1 MAGIPLWTSHHHE
14 LTTRPGGDRLF
25 CFFPFSLFPF
35 FPFSLFPFGVVLALI
50 SGWVSHSIA
59 DMMTKGGVCW
69 FYPSRVRCVIPGN
82 QDYRM
87 RVMGWGEFWFAV
99 IMCATTFPLYNAAS
113 TGQGTTGL
121 IRQAIGN
128 IDSARKVYDTQKGA
142 NVWWLEVEGK
152 DNISQADITGRYEII
167 AGHGESGF
175 QILIDEEKKTVCRQT
190 SCDWFPEKA
199 KVSKGSAQS
208 TTIFKL
214 NIFKQ
219 AIAKGLCS
227 DNPAAATLKKRVKV
241 QRQRMTLEQFHAI
254 RAHADDWLQNCIN
267 LGLLTLQRRED
278 LASLMWSD
286 VHDGFIWIQQRKV
299 EKWGTGNLKIRITP
313 EIQAILDRS
322 NDGVESEHVIHRRAH
337 RRVHAAKRTDL
348 NAVLP
353 GLITKHFAA
362 ARLASGIFPSDQA
375 SATLPSFHEIR
386 ALGANQLEAQGK
398 PPELIQALLGHTT
411 KAMTDV
417 YLDRHQI
424 RWVEVDTQ
432 EY

>member
-1 MAGIPLWTSHHHE
+1 MPRTRKKRTRDLPANLYETGNGFYRYRHPQTKRWHGMGSNRRDAIASAHKLNSELLPAPDRTAKILKPRPTLNTFLNTWENEILPSQPLAE
-14 LTTRPGGDRLF
+14 ETRKWYLRKLPHIRKALGHLAVDTITVGD
-25 CFFPFSLFPF
+25 
-35 FPFSLFPFGVVLALI
+35 
-50 SGWVSHSIA
+50 
-59 DMMTKGGVCW
+59 
-69 FYPSRVRCVIPGN
+69 
-82 QDYRM
+82 
-87 RVMGWGEFWFAV
+87 
-99 IMCATTFPLYNAAS
+99 CATFLDSYGN
-113 TGQGTTGL
+113 TT
-121 IRQAIGN
+121 
-128 IDSARKVYDTQKGA
+128 
-142 NVWWLEVEGK
+142 
-152 DNISQADITGRYEII
+152 
-167 AGHGESGF
+167 
-175 QILIDEEKKTVCRQT
+175 
-190 SCDWFPEKA
+190 
-199 KVSKGSAQS
+199 QS
-208 TTIFKL
+208 NHFRAMLSI
-214 NIFKQ
+214 IFKQ